1 MQNEWCALIAQP
13 GVVVAAFPA
22 WVVMLSTPNAGSDV
36 EHIPRHSGSAGIR
49 TLKVVDDRT
58 AAARALTVPSSQ
70 LCVMLGL
77 VLVAAL
83 LSSWPSLG
91 ERNQGVCSSGQA
103 ELWFDGAVAI
113 RRGYGFAKGGDVVLH
128 VVGTVHLEAPTP
140 HDRSVQLHARTF
152 NASGAPLCP
161 MWLTAAAAPHQYF
174 FKLRELQYLHEEF
187 NIHQLLYQQWQEP
200 LPSSA
205 PAWLRQRQ
213 PQGPQPTASPSRL
226 WLCY

>member
-1 MQNEWCALIAQP
+1 MRPITLALPPPLPPPQNPQSTEELTDTLKVPLHLSSPAPTQAGTTWRTWCAEGTHGAVRQFVQNEWCALIAQP

-36 EHIPRHSGSAGIR
+36 EHIPRHSGSAGAR

-58 AAARALTVPSSQ
+58 VAARALAIPSGQ

-113 RRGYGFAKGGDVVLH
+113 RRGYGLAKGGDVVLH
-128 VVGTVHLEAPTP
+128 VVGMVHLEAPAP
-140 HDRSVQLHARTF
+140 HDHSVQLQARTF
-152 NASGAPLCP
+152 NVSGAPLCP
-161 MWLTAAAAPHQYF
+161 M
-174 FKLRELQYLHEEF
+174 
-187 NIHQLLYQQWQEP
+187 
-200 LPSSA
+200 
-205 PAWLRQRQ
+205 
-213 PQGPQPTASPSRL
+213 
-226 WLCY
+226 